1 VNQTPRHQLWICQVD
16 SAIFAETRPGD
27 TTARTIRCPDRRD
40 LAGKKPPFFRFAEQF
55 SLDCPL
61 CQIIWNAV
69 GHDTETPV
77 AAIQLQ
83 AEQDRPRSFDQFAKG
98 VALSPIRNVSSW
110 FGYRGYYPCSLLNVV
125 PWHCEQGDSEFP
137 MGFSMGGVRQLRVF
151 TDPVTNPSRNR
162 TWLTRTYLRESFVP

>member
-1 VNQTPRHQLWICQVD
+1 MDLSSRFCDLCRDT
-16 SAIFAETRPGD
+16 AIDLDALGAYYQSGD

-40 LAGKKPPFFRFAEQF
+40 LTGKNPPFFRFAEQF

-69 GHDTETPV
+69 GHDTKTPV

-83 AEQDRPRSFDQFAKG
+83 AEQNLPRSFDQFAKL

-137 MGFSMGGVRQLRVF
+137 EGFSMGGVGQLRVF
-151 TDPVTNPSRNR
+151 TDPGTDAR
-162 TWLTRTYLRESFVP
+162 TLHGIEHG